1 MCRKESIIGLC
12 PMAKIDLFA
21 GFGEK
26 RRTTSVIPHAPEIT
40 DAHVIFETAIA
51 LHLPCPTRRGLT
63 GDFMSISKVY
73 RRGSYFSSV
82 VTVKSIRRRSAAC
95 VDVSVGYRTESFDNI
110 VRYFFW
116 IIR

>member
-73 RRGSYFSSV
+73 RRMS
-82 VTVKSIRRRSAAC
+82 
-95 VDVSVGYRTESFDNI
+95 SFDKNGYEWCHMSTLNWQI
-110 VRYFFW
+110 CTE
-116 IIR
+116 